1 MKFSSIVKNINLAKD
16 NLSDIIKSND
26 VILVEEDIILLKNYY
41 KDNKKETDRLV
52 LEDEFIGSSY
62 KNLDLINKVVNSSKT
77 PLIKKFVFV
86 DKKVQWCYSYPI
98 R

>member
-41 KDNKKETDRLV
+41 KDNKKEADRLV
-52 LEDEFIGSSY
+52 LEDEFVGSSY

-77 PLIKKFVFV
+77 PLIKKLVFV
-86 DKKVQWCYSYPI
+86 DKKVQ
-98 R
+98 

>member
-86 DKKVQWCYSYPI
+86 DKKVQ
-98 R
+98 

>member
-52 LEDEFIGSSY
+52 LEDEFVGSSY

-77 PLIKKFVFV
+77 PLIKKLVFV
-86 DKKVQWCYSYPI
+86 DKKV

>member
-26 VILVEEDIILLKNYY
+26 VILVEEDIIIL
-41 KDNKKETDRLV
+41 
-52 LEDEFIGSSY
+52 

-77 PLIKKFVFV
+77 PLIKKLVFV
-86 DKKVQWCYSYPI
+86 DKKVQ
-98 R
+98 

>member
-77 PLIKKFVFV
+77 PLIKKLVFV